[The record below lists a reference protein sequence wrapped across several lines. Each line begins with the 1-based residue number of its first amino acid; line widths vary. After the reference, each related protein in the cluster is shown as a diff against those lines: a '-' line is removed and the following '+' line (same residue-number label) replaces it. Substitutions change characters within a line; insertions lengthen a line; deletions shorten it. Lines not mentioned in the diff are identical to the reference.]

1 MTDAMKAKADMR
13 LLKCADSAPNFDD
26 DGIAQSLDEI
36 RGMIYGINGSIAVS
50 IENADVSYLRSLF
63 ALKVLIS
70 QTPNYGLIR
79 TNK

>member
-13 LLKCADSAPNFDD
+13 LLKCADSAPNFDDD

-50 IENADVSYLRSLF
+50 IENADVSYPEKSIRSQGPDITDTKLWF
-63 ALKVLIS
+63 DK
-70 QTPNYGLIR
+70 N
-79 TNK
+79 

>member
-50 IENADVSYLRSLF
+50 IENADVSYPEKSIRSQGPDITDTKLWF
-63 ALKVLIS
+63 DK
-70 QTPNYGLIR
+70 N
-79 TNK
+79 